1 MADDKSVSGDLLA
14 PASDAPPPSRRELF
28 LGFLIVGMQG
38 FGGVLPFARRMLVE
52 QRRWVSE
59 REFIEVL
66 SLSQFLPGP
75 NIVNVSIIVGS
86 RFRGASGSVA
96 AVLGLMLMP
105 FLIVLALA
113 ALYAQF
119 AAIEAVRGATNGV
132 SAAATGLVIATAIK
146 MAQPLKGVA
155 WQIAMGV
162 LTFVAIGLLSFLAI
176 GGVNALIPE
185 IHRRVVENTHWLT
198 DADFAQAFA
207 IAQAAPGPNLL
218 IVSLIGWKVDGFLG
232 ALVCTVAICAPSSAL
247 TFAVAHV
254 WDRFRDAPL
263 RKAIQYGLAPVTVG
277 LVLASGFILARTV
290 DNSAVAV
297 GLTAATV
304 VLALA
309 TRLHPLWMLAA
320 GAAVGAFVAV

>member
-1 MADDKSVSGDLLA
+1 MADDKSVPGDLLA

-28 LGFLIVGMQG
+28 LRFLIVGMQG

-155 WQIAMGV
+155 WQIAMGI
-162 LTFVAIGLLSFLAI
+162 LTFVAIGLLRVPLLWALAVLAPLSI
-176 GGVNALIPE
+176 
-185 IHRRVVENTHWLT
+185 
-198 DADFAQAFA
+198 A
-207 IAQAAPGPNLL
+207 IAWRIRQ
-218 IVSLIGWKVDGFLG
+218 
-232 ALVCTVAICAPSSAL
+232 
-247 TFAVAHV
+247 
-254 WDRFRDAPL
+254 
-263 RKAIQYGLAPVTVG
+263 
-277 LVLASGFILARTV
+277 
-290 DNSAVAV
+290 
-297 GLTAATV
+297 
-304 VLALA
+304 
-309 TRLHPLWMLAA
+309 
-320 GAAVGAFVAV
+320 

>member
-1 MADDKSVSGDLLA
+1 MADDKSVPGDLLA

-28 LGFLIVGMQG
+28 LRFLIVGMQG

-162 LTFVAIGLLSFLAI
+162 LTFVAIGLLRVPLLWALAVLAPLSI
-176 GGVNALIPE
+176 
-185 IHRRVVENTHWLT
+185 
-198 DADFAQAFA
+198 A
-207 IAQAAPGPNLL
+207 IAWRIRQ
-218 IVSLIGWKVDGFLG
+218 
-232 ALVCTVAICAPSSAL
+232 
-247 TFAVAHV
+247 
-254 WDRFRDAPL
+254 
-263 RKAIQYGLAPVTVG
+263 
-277 LVLASGFILARTV
+277 
-290 DNSAVAV
+290 
-297 GLTAATV
+297 
-304 VLALA
+304 
-309 TRLHPLWMLAA
+309 
-320 GAAVGAFVAV
+320 

>member
-1 MADDKSVSGDLLA
+1 MADDKSVPGDLLA

-28 LGFLIVGMQG
+28 LRFLIVGMQG

-155 WQIAMGV
+155 WQIAMGI
-162 LTFVAIGLLSFLAI
+162 LTFVAIGLLRVPLLWALAMLAPLSI
-176 GGVNALIPE
+176 
-185 IHRRVVENTHWLT
+185 
-198 DADFAQAFA
+198 A
-207 IAQAAPGPNLL
+207 IAWR
-218 IVSLIGWKVDGFLG
+218 I
-232 ALVCTVAICAPSSAL
+232 
-247 TFAVAHV
+247 
-254 WDRFRDAPL
+254 RR
-263 RKAIQYGLAPVTVG
+263 
-277 LVLASGFILARTV
+277 
-290 DNSAVAV
+290 
-297 GLTAATV
+297 
-304 VLALA
+304 
-309 TRLHPLWMLAA
+309 
-320 GAAVGAFVAV
+320 

>member
-1 MADDKSVSGDLLA
+1 MADDKSVPGDLLA

-28 LGFLIVGMQG
+28 LRFLIVGMQG
-38 FGGVLPFARRMLVE
+38 FGCVLPFARRMLVE

-86 RFRGASGSVA
+86 RFRGASGAVA

-155 WQIAMGV
+155 WQIAMGI
-162 LTFVAIGLLSFLAI
+162 LTFVAIGLLRVPLLWALAVLAPLSI
-176 GGVNALIPE
+176 
-185 IHRRVVENTHWLT
+185 
-198 DADFAQAFA
+198 A
-207 IAQAAPGPNLL
+207 IAWRIRQ
-218 IVSLIGWKVDGFLG
+218 
-232 ALVCTVAICAPSSAL
+232 
-247 TFAVAHV
+247 
-254 WDRFRDAPL
+254 
-263 RKAIQYGLAPVTVG
+263 
-277 LVLASGFILARTV
+277 
-290 DNSAVAV
+290 
-297 GLTAATV
+297 
-304 VLALA
+304 
-309 TRLHPLWMLAA
+309 
-320 GAAVGAFVAV
+320 